1 LIKTATSFPVN
12 SNVAYLKVESNGD
25 VKVDYN
31 MRGAETGYVKYT
43 HAGTST
49 DIASFTVSSECPAIT
64 PNHGALTA
72 PSTEIVPVVLA
83 TTKKEIITN
92 TYVTNPS
99 THS

>member
-1 LIKTATSFPVN
+1 VN
-12 SNVAYLKVESNGD
+12 FIKVESNGD

-31 MRGAETGYVKYT
+31 MRGDETGYVKYT

-49 DIASFTVSSECPAIT
+49 DIASFTVSSECPAIV
-64 PNHGALTA
+64 PNHGTLTTPA
-72 PSTEIVPVVLA
+72 TEIVPVALTA
-83 TTKKEIITN
+83 IKKEIITN